1 MKSDAVVS
9 TPREGAA
16 SSARPGSKPSRYKLG
31 WLDFAI
37 LAVLGIVLAV
47 LAYRVN
53 TVLVYK
59 WDWSIIPR
67 FLYRF
72 DDEQQ
77 RWIANLLMQGF
88 WTTVR
93 LTLWGSVLA
102 AVIGLAVGLCR
113 ISHDLFLR
121 MISRAY
127 VELIRNIPPLVFIF
141 IFYFFLSSQLIP
153 LLGIDQFVRNASPET
168 LAVIELL
175 FGDPKLLPQFVS
187 GLICLAMFEAAYV
200 AEIVRAGIQ
209 SIPKGQWEAGESL
222 GLSRFNQMRDV
233 ILPQAVQRTLPPLAS
248 QFISLIK
255 DSSIVSLISIQELT
269 FMASQV
275 VVSTQRVFEVWLTVA
290 AMYFCLCFVFSWA
303 FGRLEKRMDRA
314 QQ

>member
-1 MKSDAVVS
+1 M
-9 TPREGAA
+9 TGAA
-16 SSARPGSKPSRYKLG
+16 VPETTRGTAAPPVRRNRRRWRLG
-31 WLDFAI
+31 WLDVAI
-37 LAVLGIVLAV
+37 LAVLGLAIGY
-47 LAYRVN
+47 LAHRIN
-53 TVLVYK
+53 TVLVYR
-59 WDWSIIPR
+59 WDWSIVPH

-77 RWIANLLMQGF
+77 RWIGNLLMQGF

-93 LTLWGSVLA
+93 LTVWGSLLA
-102 AVIGLAVGLCR
+102 GLIGLVVGLCR

-121 MISRAY
+121 MVSRTY

-141 IFYFFLSSQLIP
+141 IFYFFISSQIMP
-153 LLGIDQFVRNASPET
+153 LLGIDTLVREAGPGT
-168 LAVIELL
+168 LAVIDVL

-209 SIPKGQWEAGESL
+209 SIGRGQWEAAESL
-222 GLSRFNQMRDV
+222 GLSRFDQMRDV

-275 VVSTQRVFEVWLTVA
+275 VVSTQRVFEVWITVA
-290 AMYFCLCFVFSWA
+290 AMYFGLCFVFSWA
-303 FGRLEKRMDRA
+303 FGRLEKRMA
-314 QQ
+314 QAR

>member
-1 MKSDAVVS
+1 M
-9 TPREGAA
+9 TGAA
-16 SSARPGSKPSRYKLG
+16 IPEPTRGAAAPSSREKRGWRLG
-31 WLDFAI
+31 WLDLAI
-37 LAVLGIVLAV
+37 LAVLALVIGYLAW
-47 LAYRVN
+47 RVD

-59 WDWSIIPR
+59 WNWSIIPR

-102 AVIGLAVGLCR
+102 AVIGLLIGLCR
-113 ISHDLFLR
+113 ISRDLFLR
-121 MISRAY
+121 MVGRAY

-141 IFYFFLSSQLIP
+141 IFYFFISSQIMP
-153 LLGIDQFVRNASPET
+153 LLGIDAMVRDASPAT
-168 LAVIELL
+168 LAVIEVL

-209 SIPKGQWEAGESL
+209 SIGKGQWEAAESL
-222 GLSRFNQMRDV
+222 GLSRFDQMRDV
-233 ILPQAVQRTLPPLAS
+233 ILPQAIQRTLPPLAS

-275 VVSTQRVFEVWLTVA
+275 VVSTQRVFEVWITVA
-290 AMYFCLCFVFSWA
+290 AMYFGLCYIFSWLFA
-303 FGRLEKRMDRA
+303 RLERRMAVRR
-314 QQ
+314 

>member
-1 MKSDAVVS
+1 MK
-9 TPREGAA
+9 GAA
-16 SSARPGSKPSRYKLG
+16 LSRSDETAAPPPARARKARRLG
-31 WLDFAI
+31 WLDLAI
-37 LAVLGIVLAV
+37 LAGLALV
-47 LAYRVN
+47 IGYLAYRVD

-59 WDWSIIPR
+59 WNWSIVPR

-93 LTLWGSVLA
+93 LTIWGSLLA
-102 AVIGLAVGLCR
+102 AVIGLLIGLCR
-113 ISHDLFLR
+113 ISPDLFLR
-121 MISRAY
+121 MVGRTY

-141 IFYFFLSSQLIP
+141 IFYFFISSQIMP
-153 LLGIDQFVRNASPET
+153 LLGLDTLVRDASPGT
-168 LAVIELL
+168 LAVVDLL

-209 SIPKGQWEAGESL
+209 SIGKGQWEAAESL
-222 GLSRFNQMRDV
+222 GLSRFDQMRDV
-233 ILPQAVQRTLPPLAS
+233 VLPQAIQRTLPPLAS

-275 VVSTQRVFEVWLTVA
+275 VVSTQRVFEVWITVA
-290 AMYFCLCFVFSWA
+290 AMYFALCFVFSWLFA
-303 FGRLEKRMDRA
+303 RLERRMARTRP
-314 QQ
+314 

>member
-1 MKSDAVVS
+1 MK
-9 TPREGAA
+9 GAA
-16 SSARPGSKPSRYKLG
+16 LSSADETAAPVPARTRPRRRRLG
-31 WLDFAI
+31 WLD
-37 LAVLGIVLAV
+37 LAV
-47 LAYRVN
+47 LAALALAIGYLAYRVDA
-53 TVLVYK
+53 VLVYR
-59 WDWSIIPR
+59 WNWSVIPS

-93 LTLWGSVLA
+93 LTIWGSLLA
-102 AVIGLAVGLCR
+102 AVIGLLIGLCR
-113 ISHDLFLR
+113 ISRDLFLR
-121 MISRAY
+121 MVGRTY

-141 IFYFFLSSQLIP
+141 IFYFFISSQIMP
-153 LLGIDQFVRNASPET
+153 LLGLDSLVRDAGPGT
-168 LAVIELL
+168 LAVVELL

-187 GLICLAMFEAAYV
+187 GLVCLAMFEAAYV

-209 SIPKGQWEAGESL
+209 SIGKGQWEAAESL
-222 GLSRFNQMRDV
+222 GLSRFDQMRDV
-233 ILPQAVQRTLPPLAS
+233 VLPQAIQRTLPPLAS

-275 VVSTQRVFEVWLTVA
+275 VVSTQRVFEVWITVA
-290 AMYFCLCFVFSWA
+290 AMYFGLCFVFSWLFA
-303 FGRLEKRMDRA
+303 RLERRMGKDRG
-314 QQ
+314 

>member
-1 MKSDAVVS
+1 M
-9 TPREGAA
+9 TGAA
-16 SSARPGSKPSRYKLG
+16 IPTTDRGTAAPSRKRRALRFG
-31 WLDFAI
+31 WLDLAI
-37 LAVLGIVLAV
+37 LAVLGLA
-47 LAYRVN
+47 LGYLGYRVN
-53 TVLVYK
+53 TVLVYR
-59 WDWSIIPR
+59 WDWSIVPR

-93 LTLWGSVLA
+93 LTIWGSLLA
-102 AVIGLAVGLCR
+102 ALIGLVVGLGR

-121 MISRAY
+121 MVSRAY

-141 IFYFFLSSQLIP
+141 IFYFFISSQIMP
-153 LLGIDQFVRNASPET
+153 ILGIDTLVREAGPGT
-168 LAVIELL
+168 LAVLDVL

-209 SIPKGQWEAGESL
+209 SVGRGQWDAAQSL
-222 GLSRFNQMRDV
+222 GLSRFDQMRDV
-233 ILPQAVQRTLPPLAS
+233 ILPQAVRRTLPPLAS

-275 VVSTQRVFEVWLTVA
+275 VVSTQRVFEVWITVA
-290 AMYFCLCFVFSWA
+290 AMYFGLCFVFSWA
-303 FGRLEKRMDRA
+303 FARLERRWELGR
-314 QQ
+314 Q

>member
-1 MKSDAVVS
+1 MKGDAVIPA
-9 TPREGAA
+9 PREAAA
-16 SSARPGSKPSRYKLG
+16 SSRPGSKQSRYKLG

-72 DDEQQ
+72 DDEEQ

-153 LLGIDQFVRNASPET
+153 LLGIDQLVRNASPET
-168 LAVIELL
+168 RAVIELL

-187 GLICLAMFEAAYV
+187 GLVCLAMFEAAYV

-222 GLSRFNQMRDV
+222 GLSRFDQMRDV
-233 ILPQAVQRTLPPLAS
+233 ILPQAVQRTLPPLTS

-275 VVSTQRVFEVWLTVA
+275 VVSTQRVFEVWITVA
-290 AMYFCLCFVFSWA
+290 AMYFGLCFVFSWV
-303 FGRLEKRMDRA
+303 FGRLERRMGRA
-314 QQ
+314 QR

>member
-1 MKSDAVVS
+1 MK
-9 TPREGAA
+9 GAA
-16 SSARPGSKPSRYKLG
+16 LSDTHETAAPAPARARRTGRLG
-31 WLDFAI
+31 WLD
-37 LAVLGIVLAV
+37 LAV
-47 LAYRVN
+47 LAALALAIGYLAYRVD

-59 WDWSIIPR
+59 WNWSIIPR

-93 LTLWGSVLA
+93 LTIWGSLLA
-102 AVIGLAVGLCR
+102 AVIGLLIGLCR
-113 ISHDLFLR
+113 ISRDLFLR
-121 MISRAY
+121 MVGRTY

-141 IFYFFLSSQLIP
+141 IFYFFISSQIMP
-153 LLGIDQFVRNASPET
+153 LLGLDTVVRDAGPGT
-168 LAVIELL
+168 LAVIEVL

-209 SIPKGQWEAGESL
+209 SIGKGQWEGAESL
-222 GLSRFNQMRDV
+222 GLSRFDQMRDV
-233 ILPQAVQRTLPPLAS
+233 VLPQAIQRTLPPLAS

-275 VVSTQRVFEVWLTVA
+275 VVSTQRVFEVWITVA
-290 AMYFCLCFVFSWA
+290 AMYFALCFVFSWLFA
-303 FGRLEKRMDRA
+303 RLERRMARNR
-314 QQ
+314 

>member
-1 MKSDAVVS
+1 M
-9 TPREGAA
+9 TGAA
-16 SSARPGSKPSRYKLG
+16 IPTTDRGTAAHSRKRRALRFG
-31 WLDFAI
+31 WLDLAI
-37 LAVLGIVLAV
+37 LAVLGLVLGY
-47 LAYRVN
+47 LGYRVN
-53 TVLVYK
+53 TVLVYR
-59 WDWSIIPR
+59 WDWSIVPR

-93 LTLWGSVLA
+93 LTIWGSLLA
-102 AVIGLAVGLCR
+102 ALIGLVVGLGR
-113 ISHDLFLR
+113 VSHDLFLR
-121 MISRAY
+121 MVSRAY
-127 VELIRNIPPLVFIF
+127 VELIRNIPPLGFIF
-141 IFYFFLSSQLIP
+141 IFYFFISSQIMP
-153 LLGIDQFVRNASPET
+153 ILGIDTLVRVAGPGT
-168 LAVIELL
+168 LAVLDVL

-209 SIPKGQWEAGESL
+209 SVGRGQWEAAQSL
-222 GLSRFNQMRDV
+222 GLSRFDQMRDV
-233 ILPQAVQRTLPPLAS
+233 ILPQAVRRTLPPLAS

-275 VVSTQRVFEVWLTVA
+275 VVSTQRVFEVWITVA
-290 AMYFCLCFVFSWA
+290 AMYFGLCFVFSWLFA
-303 FGRLEKRMDRA
+303 RLERRMGKARG
-314 QQ
+314 

>member
-1 MKSDAVVS
+1 MK
-9 TPREGAA
+9 GAA
-16 SSARPGSKPSRYKLG
+16 ISTTHETAAPAPARAGRSRRLR
-31 WLDFAI
+31 WLD
-37 LAVLGIVLAV
+37 LAV
-47 LAYRVN
+47 LAALALAIGYLAYRVD
-53 TVLVYK
+53 TVLVYR
-59 WDWSIIPR
+59 WNWSVVPQ

-93 LTLWGSVLA
+93 LTIWGSVLA
-102 AVIGLAVGLCR
+102 AVIGLLVGLCR
-113 ISHDLFLR
+113 ISRDLFLR
-121 MISRAY
+121 MVGRAY

-141 IFYFFLSSQLIP
+141 IFYFFISSQIMP
-153 LLGIDQFVRNASPET
+153 LLGLDSLVRDASPGT

-187 GLICLAMFEAAYV
+187 GLVCLAMFEAAYV

-209 SIPKGQWEAGESL
+209 SIGKGQWEAAESL
-222 GLSRFNQMRDV
+222 GLSRFDQMRDV
-233 ILPQAVQRTLPPLAS
+233 VLPQAIQRTLPPLAS

-275 VVSTQRVFEVWLTVA
+275 VVSTQRVFEVWITVA
-290 AMYFCLCFVFSWA
+290 AMYFALCFVFSWLFA
-303 FGRLEKRMDRA
+303 RLERRMERTR
-314 QQ
+314 Q